1 MENKVLLET
10 VRVLLFKGRVAPSF
24 VTLIMENIAYRLLA
38 RELDNFHKIC
48 TPERTLEDDDR
59 Q

>member
-10 VRVLLFKGRVAPSF
+10 VRVLLVKGRAPPSF
-24 VTLIMENIAYRLLA
+24 LTLIMENIAYRLLA
-38 RELDNFHKIC
+38 RQLDNFYKIC
-48 TPERTLEDDDR
+48 SPERILEEDDR